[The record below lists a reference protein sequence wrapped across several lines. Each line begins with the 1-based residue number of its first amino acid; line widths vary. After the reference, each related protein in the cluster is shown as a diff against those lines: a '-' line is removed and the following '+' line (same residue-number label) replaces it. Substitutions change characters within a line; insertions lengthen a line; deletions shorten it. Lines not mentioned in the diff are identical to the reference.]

1 MKKILVLFATICL
14 FTGCEKKDEVICFA
28 DTGGDR
34 ILTIK
39 LLKEGAQYFSTSTA
53 KAKAYVAFE
62 QFDVDGFNDSSFD
75 LVKVADDNED
85 FIRFN
90 NLTCGIYYCKL
101 RVIDPITGKSY
112 SGSRIITID
121 GDSPSAE
128 ASIDMTLP

>member
-1 MKKILVLFATICL
+1 MKKLLLLAVTIGL
-14 FTGCEKKDEVICFA
+14 LAGCEKKDEVICFA

-34 ILTIK
+34 KLTIK
-39 LLKEGAQYFSTSTA
+39 LLKEGAQYISTSAA

-62 QFDVDGFNDSSFD
+62 QFDVAGFNDSSFD
-75 LVKVADDNED
+75 LVKVADDNDD

-90 NLTCGIYYCKL
+90 NLTCGIYYCKV
-101 RVIDPITGKSY
+101 RVIDPVTGKSY

-121 GDSPSAE
+121 SDSPSAE